1 MRFMAADVANATGGK
16 VVGQNAHLDGVS
28 FDSRTLRPG
37 QLFVPIVAERDG
49 HEFIDDAVA
58 RGAGAYLTAREPQG
72 RRTAI
77 VVADTLAALM
87 ELGKFG
93 RARLDATTNG
103 RVVGITGSVGKTSTK
118 DFAHAALSAS
128 LRTASSDKSFNN
140 DQGLPTTILNAPD
153 DTEALVV
160 EMGMRGFGEIARL
173 CSIARPHIGVVT
185 AVAAA
190 HTERVGGLDGVAKAK
205 GELVESLPSSGT
217 AILNADD
224 ARVVQMASRTS
235 ASVLTYGASATAEVA
250 MTSHTVDD
258 AGYVTMSV
266 ASPWGSVDVRVPAPG
281 AHMASNALAALAIAG
296 VCGVSMDDAAR
307 GLESAQLSP
316 MRMETHVTVNGATV
330 VADCYNA
337 NPASVAAALHTLAK
351 MRAARR
357 VAILGVMAELA
368 DTKAE
373 HERIAALAG
382 ELGVEVFAVGT
393 DLYGAPV
400 VEIEAAV
407 QMLDELGAD
416 AVALV
421 KGSRVARL
429 ERVVSALRLR

>member
-118 DFAHAALSAS
+118 DFAHAVLSAS

-205 GELVESLPSSGT
+205 GELVEALPSSGT

-235 ASVLTYGASATAEVA
+235 ASVLTYGASATADVA

-266 ASPWGSVDVRVPAPG
+266 ASPWGSVDVCVPAPG

-316 MRMETHVTVNGATV
+316 MRMETHVTVHGATV

-368 DTKAE
+368 DAKLE
-373 HERIAALAG
+373 HERIAALAA

-400 VEIEAAV
+400 IEIEAAV

>member
-87 ELGKFG
+87 ELGRFG

-118 DFAHAALSAS
+118 DFAHAVLSAS

-205 GELVESLPSSGT
+205 GELVEALPSSGT

-224 ARVVQMASRTS
+224 ARVVQMASRTA
-235 ASVLTYGASATAEVA
+235 ASVLTYGVSATADVA

-316 MRMETHVTVNGATV
+316 MRMETHVTVHGATV

-393 DLYGAPV
+393 DLYSAPI

>member
-87 ELGKFG
+87 ELGRFG

-173 CSIARPHIGVVT
+173 CSIAQPHIGVVT

-205 GELVESLPSSGT
+205 GELVEALPSSGT

-235 ASVLTYGASATAEVA
+235 ASVLTYGVSATADVA

-258 AGYVTMSV
+258 AGYVSMSV

-316 MRMETHVTVNGATV
+316 MRMETHVTVHGATV

-393 DLYGAPV
+393 DLYGAPI

>member
-87 ELGKFG
+87 DLGKFG
-93 RARLDATTNG
+93 RARLDPTTNG

-173 CSIARPHIGVVT
+173 CSIAQPHIGVVT

-205 GELVESLPSSGT
+205 GELVEALPSSGT

-235 ASVLTYGASATAEVA
+235 ASVLTYGASATADVA

-316 MRMETHVTVNGATV
+316 MRMETHVTVHGATV

-393 DLYGAPV
+393 DLYGAPI

>member
-87 ELGKFG
+87 ELGRFG

-173 CSIARPHIGVVT
+173 CSIAQPHIGVVT

-205 GELVESLPSSGT
+205 GELVEALPSSGT

-224 ARVVQMASRTS
+224 ARVVQMASRTA
-235 ASVLTYGASATAEVA
+235 ASVLTYGVSATADVA

-316 MRMETHVTVNGATV
+316 MRMETHVTVHGATV

-393 DLYGAPV
+393 DLYGAPI

>member
-28 FDSRTLRPG
+28 FDSRSLRPG

-49 HEFIDDAVA
+49 HDFIDDAVA
-58 RGAGAYLTAREPQG
+58 RGAGAYLTTREPHG

-77 VVADTLAALM
+77 VVDDTLEALM
-87 ELGKFG
+87 NLGRFG
-93 RARLDATTNG
+93 RSRLDATTRG

-118 DFAHAALSAS
+118 DFAHAALSS
-128 LRTASSDKSFNN
+128 TLRTASSDKSFNN
-140 DQGLPTTILNAPD
+140 DQGLPTTILCAPD

-205 GELVESLPSSGT
+205 GELVESLPTSGT

-224 ARVVQMASRTS
+224 ERVAQMATRTS
-235 ASVLTYGASATAEVA
+235 ANVVTYGSGTNDDVT
-250 MTSHTVDD
+250 MTSHSIDD
-258 AGYVTMSV
+258 DGVVTMRVST
-266 ASPWGSVDVRVPAPG
+266 PWGAVEVRVPAPG
-281 AHMASNALAALAIAG
+281 MHMASNALAALAIAG
-296 VCGVSMDDAAR
+296 CCGVSMDDAAR
-307 GLESAQLSP
+307 GLESARLSP
-316 MRMETHVTVNGATV
+316 MRMESHVTLGGARV

-337 NPASVAAALHTLAK
+337 NPASVEAALRTLAK
-351 MRAARR
+351 MRGNRR
-357 VAILGVMAELA
+357 IAVLGLMAELA
-368 DTKAE
+368 DADRE
-373 HERIAALAG
+373 HVRIAALAR
-382 ELGVEVFAVGT
+382 ELGIDLVAVGT
-393 DLYGAPV
+393 DLYGVPV
-400 VEIEAAV
+400 TEV
-407 QMLDELGAD
+407 D
-416 AVALV
+416 AVVAMIDSLDDDAVVVV

-429 ERVVSALRLR
+429 ERVVSAIRLR

>member
-87 ELGKFG
+87 ELGRFG

-205 GELVESLPSSGT
+205 GELVEALPSSGT

-224 ARVVQMASRTS
+224 ARVVQMASRTA
-235 ASVLTYGASATAEVA
+235 ASVLTYGVSATADVA

-316 MRMETHVTVNGATV
+316 MRMETHVTVHGATV

-407 QMLDELGAD
+407 RMLDELGDD

>member
-87 ELGKFG
+87 ELGRFG

-173 CSIARPHIGVVT
+173 CSIAQPHIGVVT

-205 GELVESLPSSGT
+205 GELVEALPSSGT

-224 ARVVQMASRTS
+224 ARVVQMASRTA
-235 ASVLTYGASATAEVA
+235 ASVLTYGVSATADVA

-316 MRMETHVTVNGATV
+316 MRMETHVTVHGATV

-368 DTKAE
+368 DAKIE
-373 HERIAALAG
+373 HERIAAFAA

-400 VEIEAAV
+400 IEIEAAV